1 MTNEKKG
8 MGKGLII
15 GIFTGATIGSIIALL
30 YAPKSGKKFRKYIKT
45 KSQDFIEDAD
55 KYISNAQ
62 KDASQLIKDV
72 KKKSKLL
79 VADAEEKVDALF
91 DESENILS
99 EAKNKVGDYVQKS
112 KVKLEKESGHLKS
125 ALKAVVDDY
134 KNE

>member
-8 MGKGLII
+8 MGKGLMI
-15 GIFTGATIGSIIALL
+15 GIFAGATIGSIITLL
-30 YAPKSGKKFRKYIKT
+30 YAPKSGKKFRKYLKT

-79 VADAEEKVDALF
+79 VDDAEEKVDALF
-91 DESENILS
+91 DESEKILS

-125 ALKAVVDDY
+125 ALKAGVDDY
-134 KNE
+134 KN